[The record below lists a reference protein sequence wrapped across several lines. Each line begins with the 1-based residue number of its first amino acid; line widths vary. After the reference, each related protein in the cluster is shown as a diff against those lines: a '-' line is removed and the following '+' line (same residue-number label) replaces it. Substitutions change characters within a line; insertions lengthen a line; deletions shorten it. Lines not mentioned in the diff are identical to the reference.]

1 MRKAAVVA
9 LWIGMFVL
17 VLGPWLYDL
26 ALSPRTTGSIVDD
39 LTDVVTNDLP
49 QLALSVLLL
58 LISLFV
64 MRSTKYEPNDKRWAY
79 ATIGMLVG
87 FWFH

>member
-9 LWIGMFVL
+9 LWIGVFAL
-17 VLGPWLYDL
+17 VVGPWLYDL
-26 ALSPRTTGSIVDD
+26 ALSPGTGSIADN

-79 ATIGMLVG
+79 ATIGILVG